1 MNTTSKAILPH
12 LKNHF
17 KVQKLFH
24 SLYYTW
30 DDRNQAVVASRYLD
44 RTLHRFHITL
54 SWIYLLLQCLK
65 VFNSSTNVTGNVIP
79 AIIIGLYFTGVV
91 LGTKFGTDRADLQ
104 LFHVM
109 FSSTSKEKCEGELIN
124 KEDELRSKIIN
135 VMFIIFQ
142 KSSYTFFPLGVFVLV
157 IFRPCQVPLLG
168 SLLIPEQ
175 ECSTSFLHIGQ
186 CNLLKVTLVVL
197 EVTHCVF
204 IMLIGMTY
212 GAYLCVTGVLVLLEE
227 ADRSFKPGGVMQDY
241 RHFQVLE
248 TLLNCVIRSR
258 TFPLLAGVFPG
269 FQIMIG
275 FVYIRFHEVLS
286 SFELILLGLLL
297 IDVFLVNIIMFT
309 GSGKIYG
316 KSFRSGQRRSD
327 GGERWRDTLQ
337 AVRPGGRT
345 ARGFNNFW
353 GRMRPYHGQ
362 TLQAGQ
368 NVATGLDQG
377 QILK

>member
-1 MNTTSKAILPH
+1 
-12 LKNHF
+12 
-17 KVQKLFH
+17 
-24 SLYYTW
+24 
-30 DDRNQAVVASRYLD
+30 
-44 RTLHRFHITL
+44 
-54 SWIYLLLQCLK
+54 
-65 VFNSSTNVTGNVIP
+65 
-79 AIIIGLYFTGVV
+79 
-91 LGTKFGTDRADLQ
+91 
-104 LFHVM
+104 
-109 FSSTSKEKCEGELIN
+109 
-124 KEDELRSKIIN
+124 
-135 VMFIIFQ
+135 MFIIFQ

-316 KSFRSGQRRSD
+316 KSCKYLSNMKGVIKDKLERRFLRSYSPIR
-327 GGERWRDTLQ
+327 
-337 AVRPGGRT
+337 AAP
-345 ARGFNNFW
+345 
-353 GRMRPYHGQ
+353 
-362 TLQAGQ
+362 
-368 NVATGLDQG
+368 
-377 QILK
+377 